1 MNEQVDVP
9 CTQTMRQSQ
18 RYIKRLLIKSQF
30 FLRPSIILQTTPDVQ
45 YIPCVRMHSSISS
58 QPKDK
63 YFSKSQGKISRGTH
77 IEAIEDISRS
87 LSLFGASESVQAQ
100 TAARRPL

>member
-1 MNEQVDVP
+1 
-9 CTQTMRQSQ
+9 
-18 RYIKRLLIKSQF
+18 
-30 FLRPSIILQTTPDVQ
+30 
-45 YIPCVRMHSSISS
+45 MHSSISS

-87 LSLFGASESVQAQ
+87 LSLFGASESVLAQ
-100 TAARRPL
+100 NRRATAPLIADKLSGMVNDSTVFLWPMKSCNQRIDFKC